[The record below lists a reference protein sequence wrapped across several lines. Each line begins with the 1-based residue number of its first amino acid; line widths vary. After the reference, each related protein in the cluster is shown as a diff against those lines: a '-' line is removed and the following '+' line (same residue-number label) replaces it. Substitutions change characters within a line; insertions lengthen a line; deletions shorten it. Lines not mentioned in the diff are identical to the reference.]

1 MCQPCSSPGMVRSTQ
16 SFSSGLLYWEAQ
28 LGFTY
33 AGADDLIGIA
43 NANESLGNWVGE
55 SQNSVGWWWSTGQ
68 IYQNDATTTTI
79 ETGAPGTADV
89 MAFALDLTHSK
100 LWIKNLSSG
109 SGWNND
115 IIGNQ
120 NPATNT
126 GGYSFSGLNAGPYFL
141 AQSFND
147 TGDYS
152 VLNTG
157 GSPFVGTPPAG
168 FSAVG
173 ANITWNPN
181 DKSANLT
188 VVAPISTIAGASNTY
203 AAWQALGYDAH
214 GLNAQPV
221 FANAAANNFAL
232 VPGSP
237 GIKAGLSDV
246 TISGVV
252 TTDILG
258 QRRIGGRY
266 DMGAYQWLGSKY
278 GSVGP

>member
-1 MCQPCSSPGMVRSTQ
+1 MVRSTQ
-16 SFSSGLLYWEAQ
+16 SFSSGLLYWEVQ

-68 IYQNDATTTTI
+68 IYQNNATTTTI

-141 AQSFND
+141 A
-147 TGDYS
+147 
-152 VLNTG
+152 
-157 GSPFVGTPPAG
+157 
-168 FSAVG
+168 
-173 ANITWNPN
+173 
-181 DKSANLT
+181 
-188 VVAPISTIAGASNTY
+188 
-203 AAWQALGYDAH
+203 
-214 GLNAQPV
+214 
-221 FANAAANNFAL
+221 
-232 VPGSP
+232 
-237 GIKAGLSDV
+237 
-246 TISGVV
+246 
-252 TTDILG
+252 
-258 QRRIGGRY
+258 
-266 DMGAYQWLGSKY
+266 
-278 GSVGP
+278 